1 MTFHERSLNNHAST
15 ERVALKIKDLEC
27 VLCPYCRAR
36 SFLSFVTGA
45 TRFFHCDQC
54 DLYFRARSNEDWI
67 RITVYYEFE
76 YFDNLAYDQ
85 MEGRRDDVFDDML
98 DLIENEK
105 SDRGNLLDIGCGC
118 GHFLRKAKDR
128 GWQVSGIDPSQK
140 SIEYARGML
149 GNAVKKEIISNHHPD
164 RLFDVITLINVADHL
179 RRPWTD
185 LDRIKGSL
193 KSGGRMWLRFPN
205 GCFHPPIMKI
215 FATFGLQQQAYQY
228 LIFHEYSFTPRFIR
242 KMLSDLNYVDVKVM
256 PAKMT
261 GGTYPL
267 NRQLASS
274 FLKGLFHITGH
285 RLLWTPSI
293 MATAKKKQN

>member
-27 VLCPYCRAR
+27 VLCPYCRAWGLLY
-36 SFLSFVTGA
+36 FMTEA
-45 TRFFHCDQC
+45 TRFFYCAQC
-54 DLYFRARSNEDWI
+54 DLYFRARSNEDWT
-67 RITVYYEFE
+67 RITAYYEFE
-76 YFDNLAYDQ
+76 CFDNLAYDQ

-105 SDRGNLLDIGCGC
+105 SDKGNLLDIGCGC

-149 GNAVKKEIISNHHPD
+149 GNAVQKDIISNHHPD

-185 LDRIKGSL
+185 IDRVKDFL
-193 KSGGRMWLRFPN
+193 KSGGRIWLRFPN

-215 FATFGLQQQAYQY
+215 CAAIGLQQQAYQY

-261 GGTYPL
+261 GGEYPL
-267 NRQLASS
+267 MRLLTSS
-274 FLKGLFHITGH
+274 FLKKLFLMSGH
-285 RLLWTPSI
+285 RALWTSSI
-293 MATAKKKQN
+293 IATAKKKHN